1 VGCNPWGRWESDT
14 TERLHF
20 DFSLSCI
27 GEGNG
32 NPLRCSCLE
41 SPGDGGAWWAAVCGV
56 AQSRT
61 RLKRLSSLA
70 VPNRQLQQRGGKGKK
85 KSKRIYRTSE
95 NTRIMCFSSVTAVRV
110 LSLTG
115 SHSPPHL
122 PRTPSNTG
130 LISGPAMG
138 AAQIL
143 IWSYSCV
150 FLPPMSTAI
159 RTSVFSFVGALNVFI
174 YSIDRVCLVDR
185 VDLICNLYTWWE
197 GFGSSSLATMPLGF
211 NCGFISR
218 RPSACGSSTGVCS

>member
-1 VGCNPWGRWESDT
+1 M
-14 TERLHF
+14 TEQFHF
-20 DFSLSCI
+20 HFSLSCI

-32 NPLRCSCLE
+32 NPLQYSCLE
-41 SPGDGGAWWAAVCGV
+41 NPRDGGAWWAAVYGV
-56 AQSRT
+56 AQSQTGLT
-61 RLKRLSSLA
+61 RLGSLA
-70 VPNRQLQQRGGKGKK
+70 VPIKSTTTTEGAKGKK

-211 NCGFISR
+211 NYCFMSISSCGL
-218 RPSACGSSTGVCS
+218 STGV